1 MYTYLFFSI
10 LRIAGINYGEDHEE
24 IEYMVNGPRDEH
36 RLPLQELLSQ
46 MVTDV
51 ATGRRKKR
59 IVKILQFVIFSNIK
73 ISTFFLQV

>member
-1 MYTYLFFSI
+1 MWHLFIIFTFF
-10 LRIAGINYGEDHEE
+10 RIAGINYGEDHEE

-51 ATGRRKKR
+51 ATGNKKR
-59 IVKILQFVIFSNIK
+59 QQLLKLNFANFIPI
-73 ISTFFLQV
+73 T

>member
-1 MYTYLFFSI
+1 MMNLITKSVWHRYTYLLFSF
-10 LRIAGINYGEDHEE
+10 RIAGINYGEDHEE

-51 ATGRRKKR
+51 ATG
-59 IVKILQFVIFSNIK
+59 N
-73 ISTFFLQV
+73 

>member
-1 MYTYLFFSI
+1 MPHKKILVQNFILIYLSFSI
-10 LRIAGINYGEDHEE
+10 FRIAGINYGEDHEE

-51 ATGRRKKR
+51 ATGNKKR
-59 IVKILQFVIFSNIK
+59 Q
-73 ISTFFLQV
+73 